1 MEEEKSEASPRLERG
16 LAGELHPVGN
26 MARVVIGAIVI
37 AGLYFARP
45 VLEPIALA
53 VLLSLLLAPAVRW
66 LHLCGVGRNSAV
78 LAAVLL
84 AFIVIIGFG
93 AAVGEQVVGLV
104 RNLPQYE
111 DNIGAKIRSLN
122 GVPGAGVLERA
133 TRVFHDL
140 SSELEG
146 STTSRAPS
154 PTVRAP
160 GGRSIA

>member
-1 MEEEKSEASPRLERG
+1 
-16 LAGELHPVGN
+16 
-26 MARVVIGAIVI
+26 
-37 AGLYFARP
+37 
-45 VLEPIALA
+45 
-53 VLLSLLLAPAVRW
+53 VRW
-66 LHLCGVGRNSAV
+66 LHLCGVGRNAAV
-78 LAAVLL
+78 LATVLL

-140 SSELEG
+140 SSELEDRQHPARRRPP
-146 STTSRAPS
+146 SARRAKPRRCRSRSVRTSRHCCSCCA
-154 PTVRAP
+154 T
-160 GGRSIA
+160 